1 MNFMK
6 YETIKAKAIDE
17 LRGAVSI
24 GSQWP
29 SDALFL
35 ALQGAVE
42 QRRNPRELAAEW
54 TEEAVKII
62 KQWDVRCVGKLVEL
76 FPACI
81 PKRFH
86 GLAMRAEM
94 ADNEDADCIVYF
106 GGGKEL

>member
-6 YETIKAKAIDE
+6 YETIKQKAIDE

-42 QRRNPRELAAEW
+42 QRRNPRELAEEW
-54 TEEAVKII
+54 TAEAIKII
-62 KQWDVRCVGKLVEL
+62 QRWDVRMVGKLIRL

-81 PKRFH
+81 PRKYH
-86 GLAMRAEM
+86 GLSIRAEM
-94 ADNEDADCIVYF
+94 ADNENADWIVCF
-106 GGGKEL
+106 GE